1 MPGPHPKM
9 VQLVVQLRGSAGRRH
24 AHGLTAPQDVSIGP
38 GVHNPPSGDSRA
50 HGSCSSDGVTEMTP
64 ADIRFITERIEQRL
78 RSMAEHEAA
87 IRADL
92 HALATLT
99 VPAADDHLLDVATA
113 ANWLGISRAT
123 MFRLVRNDPLLR
135 HVKVGKRTLFRPEDL
150 RAYAARQVAS

>member
-1 MPGPHPKM
+1 M
-9 VQLVVQLRGSAGRRH
+9 
-24 AHGLTAPQDVSIGP
+24 
-38 GVHNPPSGDSRA
+38 
-50 HGSCSSDGVTEMTP
+50 TEMTP

-113 ANWLGISRAT
+113 ANWLGISLAT